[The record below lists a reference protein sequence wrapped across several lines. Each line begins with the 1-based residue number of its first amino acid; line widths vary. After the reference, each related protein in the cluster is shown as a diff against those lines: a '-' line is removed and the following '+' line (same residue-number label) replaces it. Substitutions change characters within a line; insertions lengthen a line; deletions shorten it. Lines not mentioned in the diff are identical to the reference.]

1 MNLLLFDSN
10 DMSGEN
16 EIIIS
21 GRRLKHLNNI
31 LKLKTDEQVDV
42 GKVGG
47 LLGKGRIISINE
59 DEAKLDLNIYISP
72 PEKLPLSLII
82 GLPRPKMLSR
92 ILRNVAAA
100 GVKSLHLINSRKV
113 EKSYWQSP
121 LLQIENIHK
130 QFKTGLEQ
138 ARDTILPDIK
148 LWQQFKPFVEDFL
161 PNFLSGQRNFI
172 AHPGNYPLLP
182 ADSNIPTTI
191 ALGPEGGFIPYE
203 IEKLIDA
210 GCAPVSLGTRV
221 LRLESAIDTVI
232 GRQLIPQF

>member
-59 DEAKLDLNIYISP
+59 DEAKLDLKIYISP

-113 EKSYWQSP
+113 KIRGFGKWKD
-121 LLQIENIHK
+121 HK
-130 QFKTGLEQ
+130 F
-138 ARDTILPDIK
+138 
-148 LWQQFKPFVEDFL
+148 
-161 PNFLSGQRNFI
+161 N
-172 AHPGNYPLLP
+172 
-182 ADSNIPTTI
+182 
-191 ALGPEGGFIPYE
+191 E
-203 IEKLIDA
+203 I
-210 GCAPVSLGTRV
+210 
-221 LRLESAIDTVI
+221 
-232 GRQLIPQF
+232 